1 MQIYEARSGETYVF
15 QGPNSV
21 TLGGE
26 KGQPV
31 ELTVVGEMDLEAA
44 LAIANRDFAR
54 WDGQARV
61 GNVPMNA
68 VRRKQRTQSRSEL
81 KRA

>member
-1 MQIYEARSGETYVF
+1 MQIYEARPAETYVF

-26 KGQPV
+26 TGRPV

-44 LAIANRDFAR
+44 LTIANRDFAK
-54 WDGQARV
+54 WHGQARV
-61 GNVPMNA
+61 GEVPMNA
-68 VRRKQRTQSRSEL
+68 VRRKQRAQSRSEL
-81 KRA
+81 ERA